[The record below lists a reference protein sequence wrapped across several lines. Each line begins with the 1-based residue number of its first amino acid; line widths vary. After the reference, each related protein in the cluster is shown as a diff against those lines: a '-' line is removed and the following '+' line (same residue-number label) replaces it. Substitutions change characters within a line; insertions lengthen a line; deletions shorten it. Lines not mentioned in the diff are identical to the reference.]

1 MNYFLPEILETAAAK
16 FGDANYIY
24 EKQNG
29 AFVPRSFHQFR
40 HDVKAVASTLQAT
53 HRPDDIIV
61 ICGENSY
68 NYMVADAAIM
78 GFVGIS
84 AVLSKEWNEYDL
96 TNALALLQPK
106 TFLYGATK
114 AELVV
119 KLREK
124 FPQINFVPLAGI
136 LPCQTQSLDLQR
148 MTVGTPCKIIFTS
161 GTTSLPKAVMLAQR
175 NMFACYDDL
184 VRRAPMTHQDRD
196 YLFLPLSHTYAGIW
210 NFLISL
216 INGMKIYLCS
226 DTKQIFAELAVVQP
240 TVFCAV
246 PLIYERLY
254 TICQTTGQDPRELLG
269 GKIKYL
275 FCGGAYFQPEI
286 RKFLKSHGLN
296 LLEAYGLTE
305 TSSMISVEYS
315 NPSDFTSSGVLMES
329 LTAKV
334 DQPNVDGIGELLIKG
349 ANIFQAYYKN
359 PDATHAAKT
368 PDGYFRTGDLAKIA
382 QLQPD
387 GTDGEICHQA
397 GHGAKY
403 KIYLQGRKKRVI
415 LFSNGENI
423 YPEDIEK
430 LFVDENITKVKV
442 FQKNQQIFAQI
453 FVKISCD
460 GQNYV
465 DAVNRQLPKFSRIRA
480 FEVIVDSFDTRLK

>member
-1 MNYFLPEILETAAAK
+1 MNYFLPEIIKTAATK
-16 FGDANYIY
+16 FGGANYVY

-29 AFVPRSFHQFR
+29 TFVPHSFRQFY
-40 HDVKAVASTLQAT
+40 HDVKAIASTLQAT
-53 HRPDDIIV
+53 HQPDDIIV
-61 ICGENSY
+61 ICSENSY
-68 NYMVADAAIM
+68 DYMVADAAIM

-96 TNALALLQPK
+96 TNALALLRPK
-106 TFLYGATK
+106 TFLYGTTK
-114 AELVV
+114 AKLVA
-119 KLREK
+119 KLSSK
-124 FPQINFVPLAGI
+124 FPQIHFVPLAEI
-136 LPCQTQSLDLQR
+136 LPCQTRSLDLRR
-148 MTVGTPCKIIFTS
+148 MTIDTPCKIIFTS
-161 GTTSLPKAVMLAQR
+161 GTTSMPKAVMLTQR

-216 INGMKIYLCS
+216 INGMEIYLCS
-226 DTKQIFAELAVVQP
+226 DTKQIFTELSVVQP

-254 TICQTTGQDPRELLG
+254 VTCQATGQDPLELLG

-305 TSSMISVEYS
+305 TSSMISVEYP
-315 NPSDFTSSGVLMES
+315 NPSDFTSSGILMES

-334 DQPNVDGIGELLIKG
+334 DQPNAEGIGELLIKG
-349 ANIFQAYYKN
+349 PNIFQAYYQN
-359 PDATHAAKT
+359 PDATNAVKT
-368 PDGYFRTGDLAKIA
+368 PDGYFRTGDLAKIIKPR
-382 QLQPD
+382 PD
-387 GTDGEICHQA
+387 GTDGEICYQTSD
-397 GHGAKY
+397 GVEY

-430 LFVDENITKVKV
+430 LFVDENIAKVKI
-442 FQKNQQIFAQI
+442 FQKGQQIFAQI
-453 FVKISCD
+453 FVKAPCS

-465 DAVNRQLPKFSRIRA
+465 DAVNCQLPKFSRIRD